1 MVCWIAACCVLTRGA
16 IVNRRRI
23 GRIDEY
29 PLANHDAWRRRSEL
43 HDLAFLLLGGS
54 CAARGF
60 LHSDHDGLSQKPV
73 VTAMKS
79 SLGLIEATRVLRR
92 EALGLG

>member
-1 MVCWIAACCVLTRGA
+1 
-16 IVNRRRI
+16 
-23 GRIDEY
+23 
-29 PLANHDAWRRRSEL
+29 
-43 HDLAFLLLGGS
+43 LAFLLLGGS

-92 EALGLG
+92 EALSLG